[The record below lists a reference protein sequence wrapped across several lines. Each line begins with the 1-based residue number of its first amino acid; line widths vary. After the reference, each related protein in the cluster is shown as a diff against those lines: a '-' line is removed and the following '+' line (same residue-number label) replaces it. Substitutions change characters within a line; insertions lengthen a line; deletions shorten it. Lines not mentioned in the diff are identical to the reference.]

1 MVRRKRRIRAIPKRF
16 KKILKGAK
24 RKKGEGRTLTTGLT
38 KGQGLAMTSPNISL
52 SPIGKKFTKGKK
64 VRKTIFANKG
74 TRRKK

>member
-1 MVRRKRRIRAIPKRF
+1 
-16 KKILKGAK
+16 
-24 RKKGEGRTLTTGLT
+24 
-38 KGQGLAMTSPNISL
+38 MTSPNISL